1 MIFCGH
7 CGAQNPQSDRFCFS
21 CGYALSTV
29 TVSTPASSILTG
41 QLPTHTLLRQRYRVL
56 QTVGQGGMG
65 AVYLAQDTSL
75 GDRLVAIKEMSQS
88 NNQQGQDAI
97 DSFKREAYLLASLQ
111 HPNLPSIY
119 DHFEESERWYLVMS
133 FIQGETLEDYLSHTQ
148 GQKLPLEEA
157 LRIGQDLC
165 TVLNYLHTHQPPII
179 FRDLK
184 PGNIMRSTDGHI
196 YLIDFGIARHF
207 KPGQA
212 KDTANYGSAGY
223 APPEQYGKA
232 QTTERSDIYSLGA
245 TLYEMISGYDPSLSP
260 FRFPPLQSLVPTLP
274 ERLVKLITQMLDLDE
289 GKRPASIKVVQQE
302 LQQAN
307 ILAPSGLRSRMQS
320 RSARP
325 IPPLTPTLRKP
336 TPQLMLSVP
345 AQGRQVYL
353 PPQQQGKSKTTAAL
367 LCFFLGWAGVHRF
380 YVGKPWSGLAQ
391 LFTFGGFGIWWLIDF
406 IMILTGNFKDSNGV
420 LLVSVP
426 MQGRQVYLPLQQQGK
441 SKTTAALLCFF
452 LGWAGVHRFYVGKPW
467 SGLAQL
473 FTFGGFG
480 IWWLIDFIMI
490 LTGNFKDS
498 NGVLLV
504 SVPMQGNQIYLQPLS
519 AANAG
524 PTPAQQS
531 QSKQTL
537 SIDIEINI
545 EGLLSL
551 AKQTLSIVK
560 RVLSSIPIKKIFSIV
575 KRVLSIIGMI
585 LGGLLAVIG
594 IIGILFGGGIVIGA
608 FIVIIGAVILW
619 FSRIRSKKTP

>member
-426 MQGRQVYLPLQQQGK
+426 MQG
-441 SKTTAALLCFF
+441 
-452 LGWAGVHRFYVGKPW
+452 
-467 SGLAQL
+467 
-473 FTFGGFG
+473 
-480 IWWLIDFIMI
+480 
-490 LTGNFKDS
+490 
-498 NGVLLV
+498 
-504 SVPMQGNQIYLQPLS
+504 NQIYLQPLS

>member
-1 MIFCGH
+1 MATSMIFCGH

-426 MQGRQVYLPLQQQGK
+426 MQG
-441 SKTTAALLCFF
+441 
-452 LGWAGVHRFYVGKPW
+452 
-467 SGLAQL
+467 
-473 FTFGGFG
+473 
-480 IWWLIDFIMI
+480 
-490 LTGNFKDS
+490 
-498 NGVLLV
+498 
-504 SVPMQGNQIYLQPLS
+504 NQIYLQPLS

>member
-1 MIFCGH
+1 
-7 CGAQNPQSDRFCFS
+7 
-21 CGYALSTV
+21 
-29 TVSTPASSILTG
+29 
-41 QLPTHTLLRQRYRVL
+41 
-56 QTVGQGGMG
+56 
-65 AVYLAQDTSL
+65 
-75 GDRLVAIKEMSQS
+75 
-88 NNQQGQDAI
+88 
-97 DSFKREAYLLASLQ
+97 
-111 HPNLPSIY
+111 
-119 DHFEESERWYLVMS
+119 
-133 FIQGETLEDYLSHTQ
+133 
-148 GQKLPLEEA
+148 
-157 LRIGQDLC
+157 
-165 TVLNYLHTHQPPII
+165 
-179 FRDLK
+179 
-184 PGNIMRSTDGHI
+184 
-196 YLIDFGIARHF
+196 
-207 KPGQA
+207 
-212 KDTANYGSAGY
+212 
-223 APPEQYGKA
+223 
-232 QTTERSDIYSLGA
+232 
-245 TLYEMISGYDPSLSP
+245 
-260 FRFPPLQSLVPTLP
+260 
-274 ERLVKLITQMLDLDE
+274 
-289 GKRPASIKVVQQE
+289 
-302 LQQAN
+302 
-307 ILAPSGLRSRMQS
+307 
-320 RSARP
+320 
-325 IPPLTPTLRKP
+325 
-336 TPQLMLSVP
+336 
-345 AQGRQVYL
+345 
-353 PPQQQGKSKTTAAL
+353 
-367 LCFFLGWAGVHRF
+367 
-380 YVGKPWSGLAQ
+380 
-391 LFTFGGFGIWWLIDF
+391 
-406 IMILTGNFKDSNGV
+406 
-420 LLVSVP
+420 